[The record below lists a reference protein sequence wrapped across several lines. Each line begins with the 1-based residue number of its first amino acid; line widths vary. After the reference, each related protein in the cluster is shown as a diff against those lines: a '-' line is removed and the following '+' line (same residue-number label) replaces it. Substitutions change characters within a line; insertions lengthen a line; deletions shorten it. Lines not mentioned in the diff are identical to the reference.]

1 MPRLIDI
8 AEPNSTDA
16 IELGALIEMLET
28 ERFDARDEDCF
39 ASFGPA
45 LARLANHRSFL
56 ADYAVDELKQRCQTQ
71 NARNSY
77 GPQVVLLHHTSN
89 FVIRAN
95 FWPAEHDAVIAH
107 NDPST
112 FFYHLPH
119 DHNFSFLT
127 AGYLG
132 PGYWSD
138 YYEYDSDPVLGV
150 PGESVALRFVER
162 SRLAQGQVLLYRA
175 HRDVHAQRPADS
187 LSVSLNILE
196 QSPTL
201 GYRNQYRFDLATGAI
216 GEVLTQTPI
225 EPLLMLCAQLGDG
238 EAQSVV
244 SDFAATHPCDR
255 IRFTAVAALAAAQP
269 DIDSRRA
276 IFQAATRQGNRYV
289 DHMAARQ
296 LAAIDRGRSWIAAGR
311 A

>member
-8 AEPNSTDA
+8 AEPTTADA
-16 IELGALIEMLET
+16 IELGALVELLET

-45 LARLANHRSFL
+45 LARLASHRSFL
-56 ADYAVDELKQRCQTQ
+56 ADYIVEELKHRCASQ

-77 GPQVVLLHHTSN
+77 GPQVILLHHAQD

-95 FWPAEHDAVIAH
+95 FWPAQHDLVAAN

-112 FFYHLPH
+112 FFYHVPH

-127 AGYLG
+127 VGYFG

-138 YYEYDSDPVLGV
+138 YYEYDGDAVLGV
-150 PGESVALRFVER
+150 PDETVELRFVER
-162 SRLAQGQVLLYRA
+162 SALTEGQVLLYRA
-175 HRDVHAQRPADS
+175 HRDIHAQLPAES

-196 QSPTL
+196 QSPNL
-201 GYRNQYRFDLATGAI
+201 GYRSQYRFDIARRAI

-225 EPLLMLCAQLGDG
+225 EPLLMLCAQLGD
-238 EAQSVV
+238 ENARSVV
-244 SDFAATHPCDR
+244 SAFAATHPCDR
-255 IRFTAVAALAAAQP
+255 IRFNAVVALAAAEA
-269 DIDSRRA
+269 DIDARCA
-276 IFQAATRQGNRYV
+276 VFEAATRQGNRYA
-289 DHMAARQ
+289 DQMAARQ
-296 LAAIDRGRSWIAAGR
+296 LAAIDRGRSWIAQGVA
-311 A
+311 